1 MVRYREVVRVTAK
14 TRLQSN
20 MAAHL
25 AGDLVIVPPEQSD
38 EFVTGKITR

>member
-1 MVRYREVVRVTAK
+1 MVGYREVVRVTAK

-20 MAAHL
+20 VTANL
-25 AGDLVIVPPEQSD
+25 AGDLVIAPPEQSD